1 VVAAYKRQ
9 GREGEFRS
17 NLHSGGTGIPVKLKV
32 SERAMAVK
40 AAKALGLKV
49 AGVDMLQSARGP
61 LIMEVNSSPGLEGV
75 ETVTGI
81 DVAGHIID
89 YIAAHHRQSKAKS
102 KDKIGA

>member
-1 VVAAYKRQ
+1 
-9 GREGEFRS
+9 
-17 NLHSGGTGIPVKLKV
+17 
-32 SERAMAVK
+32 MAVK

-61 LIMEVNSSPGLEGV
+61 LIMEVNSSPGLRGV

-89 YIAAHHRQSKAKS
+89 YIATNHRQSKAKA